1 MCRQHCIEEL
11 RSSLCVLIRF
21 FCCSFAAAAE
31 GQAQLEPD
39 VSQSTDDKQFSSDT
53 AHTETTKISDT

>member
-1 MCRQHCIEEL
+1 
-11 RSSLCVLIRF
+11 LIRF